1 MLPVLVSKGMRGRV
15 WRMDYNNGSGCDKGD
30 VMHAV
35 CYSWSMDVE
44 AKDDVYSSST
54 RLYMLEVALQ
64 EAKKERM
71 AAGNSMSRSLEITH
85 DDDRSCQFPDRP
97 PSPLRCIDP
106 PCQRRSGPS
115 SPSHPPTTCV

>member
-1 MLPVLVSKGMRGRV
+1 
-15 WRMDYNNGSGCDKGD
+15 
-30 VMHAV
+30 MHAV

-44 AKDDVYSSST
+44 AKDDVYSKST

-97 PSPLRCIDP
+97 LRCIDP
-106 PCQRRSGPS
+106 LCQSTAVRTFVSITS
-115 SPSHPPTTCV
+115 SYHSCLIFEYIFTSSVSKRVLFCF